1 MSKAEIFAVLPKLS
15 PAEREEIRLK
25 LAELDGNDW
34 LDEDDPL
41 TNSDKTLIEARI
53 EAHEKN
59 PQRVAI
65 QVYAVKDRKETY
77 GLPLPKT
84 ARNCS
89 SLGEQAK
96 AELNLD

>member
-1 MSKAEIFAVLPKLS
+1 MSKAEILEELAKLT

-41 TNSDKTLIEARI
+41 TDSEKALIEARI

-59 PQRVAI
+59 PGAAI
-65 QVYAVKDRKETY
+65 PWDEFE
-77 GLPLPKT
+77 
-84 ARNCS
+84 ARLKRR
-89 SLGEQAK
+89 LGE
-96 AELNLD
+96 